1 MAPTKKT
8 GVAKKQQVS
17 ATGSRG
23 KTNLPKSKTNAPKG
37 KTNAPKG
44 KARDL
49 VKNPKSAVP
58 TQPQDTIV
66 VGGQKRHVIAVENDS
81 SDEGTI
87 RPLKRRKGGK
97 GPYPHDDYAVLEAP
111 PRPRSGYGA
120 QFAMKSTAH
129 YTWGAPIQSP
139 PLSRPKSQEKES
151 EAKTVASLVKE
162 RGKKMSRSK
171 KPSQPKPNR
180 GSGGLLSMSA
190 GLESQNGKKQ
200 FLFMKLPIEIRQKIY
215 KEILVANNPI
225 RVRQGWSA
233 VYPRNRPL
241 VETDILRVC
250 RQVRNEAVNVLY
262 GENTFLY
269 LLREAAMRPA
279 TNSLGENEIVV
290 QHPLLAEEHLS
301 DYGGNSEDE
310 YDDDDV
316 LPMEGSIRDSEIE
329 IDIRRYGHKF
339 RKLMIVAEPNRTEKG
354 YLLSMANAINV
365 FRNLKPIRPR
375 VHTLTIEITPIRD
388 IHTGEISFLDFFE
401 KTSDVT
407 RALKGLP
414 CQFIEILVNTG
425 GGNQERI
432 RLNMKYAANIRRAK
446 RGQEDVWENDLVMQ
460 SYRSTQAGKAQH
472 SLDRLSVMIKEVWEG
487 PNGRF
492 VSGLNS
498 DESDDEDNDYF

>member
-1 MAPTKKT
+1 MAPNKKT
-8 GVAKKQQVS
+8 RVAKKQQTS
-17 ATGSRG
+17 ATGSRT
-23 KTNLPKSKTNAPKG
+23 KVNL
-37 KTNAPKG
+37 PKG
-44 KARDL
+44 KANTPKIRTNVSKGKAADL
-49 VKNPKSAVP
+49 AKNSKSAAP
-58 TQPQDTIV
+58 PQPQDTIV
-66 VGGQKRHVIAVENDS
+66 VGGQKRHVIAVEDDN

-87 RPLKRRKGGK
+87 RPPKRRKGGK
-97 GPYPHDDYAVLEAP
+97 GPDPHDSYAVREAP
-111 PRPRSGYGA
+111 PRPLSG
-120 QFAMKSTAH
+120 QFARKSTAH
-129 YTWGAPIQSP
+129 YTWGASFQSP
-139 PLSRPKSQEKES
+139 PLSRFKAQEKQS
-151 EAKTVASLVKE
+151 EANAVVPLVNE
-162 RGKKMSRSK
+162 NGKKIGRRK
-171 KPSQPKPNR
+171 NPSQLRPSR

-190 GLESQNGKKQ
+190 GQKSLNGKNH
-200 FLFMKLPIEIRQKIY
+200 FLFMNLPLEIRQKIY
-215 KEILVANNPI
+215 KEILVAKNPI

-269 LLREAAMRPA
+269 LLRETAMLPA

-301 DYGGNSEDE
+301 EYGGNSEDE
-310 YDDDDV
+310 YDGADL
-316 LPMEGSIRDSEIE
+316 LPMARSMRDSEIE

-401 KTSDVT
+401 KTSEVV
-407 RALKGLP
+407 RALRGLP
-414 CQFIEILVNTG
+414 CQFIEILINTG

-446 RGQEDVWENDLVMQ
+446 RGQEDAWENDRVMQ
-460 SYRSTQAGKAQH
+460 SYRSAQAGEAQQ
-472 SLDRLSVMIKEVWEG
+472 SLDSLSVMIQEVWEG

-492 VSGLNS
+492 VGGLNS
-498 DESDDEDNDYF
+498 DESDNELEDYF